1 MEDALSALEREVTR
15 IATSPYAVS
24 LKNLH
29 DITSRADAC
38 DIRSWAES
46 HPSQIPVLAS
56 AVRDALQSWPYT
68 LQILQKLCVS
78 RDFRD
83 EILLGEPALLD
94 QILSKATVSVDGFEQ
109 YAGVCVSVLS
119 EPLPEQ
125 LALPASGQTFF
136 VHAFE
141 KAAQSPSAATIER
154 VYIMLDGACRGLPAI
169 LSRENLTRFE
179 DHLFRILKTV
189 NTVED
194 QSLSLLCLGIMT
206 KMACATTSRASIARA
221 RWRSEAAQQFFTGAK
236 APKTMQLIVLRVI
249 WACKGNVGIQ
259 HSEAY
264 TSVRLG
270 NEILKA
276 VDTDLRNDWIR
287 RNTPIVRK
295 LHEKVLTSDARPE
308 LQLEALTFLG
318 ILAEV
323 DSLPRQSISMYKA
336 LLLQSAKLPTNRR
349 LLQRT
354 LRASL
359 QRFAVI
365 LLHHYLRITVEP
377 WSQPSLAMRGLRLS
391 ILELVTL
398 AREFSSVRRGVLLAL
413 SSNETSPLL
422 EQFLRISVNANLES
436 RCETSE
442 ACSTAFEAE
451 RWELGLAICSLL
463 LKAALSAQSDEVG
476 ITTAVANALL
486 DKQAAFA
493 AAISR
498 CQSLRSTSLNVPT
511 IAKPLP
517 NEKVMQQEQHY
528 GRDWRQQLAA
538 DLRREARDREG
549 TIIQTVGRICH
560 DLEERCEKAEEP
572 LREEQ
577 AKVRSLQERHDQL
590 SLVVSKLETEAMD
603 RSLYVD
609 AIEVEN
615 TRQERDLQQSALKM
629 TETLRKVGDL
639 QGQLRE
645 TNASH
650 ERSLAELRY
659 TNESRELEFAAT
671 LATKTDHISDQE
683 EKVRDMEQSLRKL
696 KDDLEETDR
705 DRSRLKDSN
714 TNLRNTVESMQQEL
728 ESRRL
733 SSTELQSDIERLTK
747 AEEGLTSQMRGLQNS
762 LQEKHVELER
772 MQSEIHNLRGSSESA
787 IEALKAQHLSELD
800 GIVDTVRFVFNAPI
814 PVSMADQGHR
824 IRLLRLNLK
833 RSYSK

>member
-1 MEDALSALEREVTR
+1 
-15 IATSPYAVS
+15 
-24 LKNLH
+24 
-29 DITSRADAC
+29 
-38 DIRSWAES
+38 
-46 HPSQIPVLAS
+46 
-56 AVRDALQSWPYT
+56 
-68 LQILQKLCVS
+68 
-78 RDFRD
+78 
-83 EILLGEPALLD
+83 
-94 QILSKATVSVDGFEQ
+94 
-109 YAGVCVSVLS
+109 
-119 EPLPEQ
+119 
-125 LALPASGQTFF
+125 
-136 VHAFE
+136 
-141 KAAQSPSAATIER
+141 
-154 VYIMLDGACRGLPAI
+154 MLDGACRGLPAI

-221 RWRSEAAQQFFTGAK
+221 RSSDDLDDLSPQSSNPPSPSWRSEAAQQFFTGAK

-308 LQLEALTFLG
+308 LQLEPRFD
-318 ILAEV
+318 EV
-323 DSLPRQSISMYKA
+323 SWK
-336 LLLQSAKLPTNRR
+336 
-349 LLQRT
+349 
-354 LRASL
+354 
-359 QRFAVI
+359 V

-398 AREFSSVRRGVLLAL
+398 AREFSS
-413 SSNETSPLL
+413 
-422 EQFLRISVNANLES
+422 
-436 RCETSE
+436 
-442 ACSTAFEAE
+442 
-451 RWELGLAICSLL
+451 
-463 LKAALSAQSDEVG
+463 AALSAQSDEVG

-800 GIVDTVRFVFNAPI
+800 GIVDTNTTIKTELEEKLQQMNSSIQELRQTSSETIQQKDARILELERKVKRANKACHNKDKELEEAQELKARLMAAMGLAGGHPNLFTKVPVLQRPTRNLSRTPAVHEDNEENEGMPTASQYEDMDLSGYYEGSGSHSIRPSTSSRNEPTPKRAKPCRSFRVPAMQQSRLSTGPRQTVPSHVTRSVSKRTPLKDVDANQSPLRRQHISASQANHKERIDSVAEQVGTADREAMEDMSFNESGLFTSTPATPRPAQLREAQDI
-814 PVSMADQGHR
+814 YDETTTADV
-824 IRLLRLNLK
+824 
-833 RSYSK
+833 